1 MEEENW
7 ENVGEVYFFSPLLN
21 ALQRWCVYNDM
32 CGVCA
37 VCEYNM
43 DTYYYDDTTGKLN
56 GSDINILLCFDLFE
70 LLISLFIMKIR
81 KCDSISSLLCD
92 LNNIFVL
99 PSWLR
104 MDLG

>member
-1 MEEENW
+1 
-7 ENVGEVYFFSPLLN
+7 
-21 ALQRWCVYNDM
+21 
-32 CGVCA
+32 
-37 VCEYNM
+37 M
-43 DTYYYDDTTGKLN
+43 DTYYYDTTGKLN

-92 LNNIFVL
+92 LNNIFVFAE
-99 PSWLR
+99 SWLR